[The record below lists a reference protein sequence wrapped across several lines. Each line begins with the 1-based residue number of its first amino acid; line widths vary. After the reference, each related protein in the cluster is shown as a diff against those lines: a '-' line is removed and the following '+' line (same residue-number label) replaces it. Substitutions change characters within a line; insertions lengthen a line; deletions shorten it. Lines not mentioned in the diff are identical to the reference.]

1 MIRNHHNMKTYI
13 TSEGAAN
20 LKKELEFLWS
30 KERPKIVDNVH
41 QAAKN
46 GDRSENGDYIYGKRK
61 LREIDRRIRYIT
73 KQLATIQ
80 VVRKKPT
87 DRNRIY
93 FSAFVKLRNL
103 ENEKIMTFRLV
114 GIDETNP
121 EKRWI
126 NFESPLSKSLL
137 GKSAPDIIELIT
149 ANTIT
154 HYEIL
159 DVWY

>member
-1 MIRNHHNMKTYI
+1 MTKYI

-30 KERPKIVDNVH
+30 NERPKIVDNVH

-93 FSAFVKLRNL
+93 FSAFVKLRNM

>member
-1 MIRNHHNMKTYI
+1 MTTYI

-30 KERPKIVDNVH
+30 EERPKIVDNVH
-41 QAAKN
+41 EAAKN

-87 DRNRIY
+87 DQNRIY
-93 FSAFVKLRNL
+93 FSAFAKLRNI
-103 ENEKIMTFRLV
+103 ENENIMTIRLV

-137 GKSAPDIIELIT
+137 GKSASDIIELTT
-149 ANTIT
+149 ANTVT

>member
-1 MIRNHHNMKTYI
+1 MTTYI
-13 TSEGAAN
+13 TSQGAAN

-30 KERPKIVDNVH
+30 EERPKIVDNVH
-41 QAAKN
+41 EAAKN

-93 FSAFVKLRNL
+93 FSAFVKLRDM

-137 GKSAPDIIELIT
+137 GKSASDIIELTT
-149 ANTIT
+149 ANTVT

>member
-1 MIRNHHNMKTYI
+1 MKTYI

-93 FSAFVKLRNL
+93 FSAFVKLRNM

-137 GKSAPDIIELIT
+137 GKSASDIIELTT
-149 ANTIT
+149 ANTVT

>member
-1 MIRNHHNMKTYI
+1 MTTYI

-30 KERPKIVDNVH
+30 EERPKIVDNVH
-41 QAAKN
+41 EAAKN

-93 FSAFVKLRNL
+93 FSAFVKLRNM
-103 ENEKIMTFRLV
+103 ENEKITTFRLV

-137 GKSAPDIIELIT
+137 GKSASDIIELTT
-149 ANTIT
+149 ANTVT

-159 DVWY
+159 EVWY

>member
-1 MIRNHHNMKTYI
+1 MKTYI

-137 GKSAPDIIELIT
+137 GKSASDIIELTT
-149 ANTIT
+149 ANTTT

>member
-1 MIRNHHNMKTYI
+1 MKTYI
-13 TSEGAAN
+13 TLEGAAN

-30 KERPKIVDNVH
+30 KERPKIVDNVN

-93 FSAFVKLRNL
+93 FSAFVKLRNM
-103 ENEKIMTFRLV
+103 ENKKIMTFRLV

-137 GKSAPDIIELIT
+137 GKSASDIIELTT
-149 ANTIT
+149 ANTVT

>member
-1 MIRNHHNMKTYI
+1 MKTYI

-30 KERPKIVDNVH
+30 NERPKIVDNVH

-93 FSAFVKLRNL
+93 FSAFVKLRNM
-103 ENEKIMTFRLV
+103 ENEKIMIFRLV

>member
-1 MIRNHHNMKTYI
+1 MTTYI
-13 TSEGAAN
+13 TSQGAAN

-30 KERPKIVDNVH
+30 EERPKIVDNVYE
-41 QAAKN
+41 AAKN

>member
-1 MIRNHHNMKTYI
+1 MTTYI
-13 TSEGAAN
+13 TSQGAAN

-30 KERPKIVDNVH
+30 EERPKIVDNVH
-41 QAAKN
+41 EAAKN

-93 FSAFVKLRNL
+93 FSSFVKLRNM

-137 GKSAPDIIELIT
+137 GKSASDIIELRT
-149 ANTIT
+149 ASTVT

>member
-1 MIRNHHNMKTYI
+1 MKTYI

-93 FSAFVKLRNL
+93 FSAFVKLRNM

-137 GKSAPDIIELIT
+137 GKSASDIIELTT
-149 ANTIT
+149 ANTVT

-159 DVWY
+159 EVWY

>member
-1 MIRNHHNMKTYI
+1 MKTYI

-30 KERPKIVDNVH
+30 EERPKIVDNVRE
-41 QAAKN
+41 AAKN

-93 FSAFVKLRNL
+93 FSAFVKLRNM

>member
-1 MIRNHHNMKTYI
+1 MKTYI
-13 TSEGAAN
+13 TSEGATN

-93 FSAFVKLRNL
+93 FSAFVKLRNM

-137 GKSAPDIIELIT
+137 GKSASDIIELTT
-149 ANTIT
+149 ANTVT

-159 DVWY
+159 EVWY

>member
-1 MIRNHHNMKTYI
+1 MTTYI

-30 KERPKIVDNVH
+30 EERPKIVDNVH
-41 QAAKN
+41 EAAKN

-93 FSAFVKLRNL
+93 YSAFVKLRNM
-103 ENEKIMTFRLV
+103 ENEKIMIYRLV
-114 GIDETNP
+114 GIDVTNP
-121 EKRWI
+121 EKSWI

-137 GKSAPDIIELIT
+137 GKSASDIIELRT
-149 ANTIT
+149 ASKVT

>member
-1 MIRNHHNMKTYI
+1 MTTYI
-13 TSEGAAN
+13 TSQGAAN

-30 KERPKIVDNVH
+30 EERPKIVDNVH
-41 QAAKN
+41 EAAKN

-93 FSAFVKLRNL
+93 FSAFVKLRNV

-137 GKSAPDIIELIT
+137 GKSASDIIELTT
-149 ANTIT
+149 ANTVT

-159 DVWY
+159 EVWY

>member
-1 MIRNHHNMKTYI
+1 MKTYI
-13 TSEGAAN
+13 TQEGAAN

-30 KERPKIVDNVH
+30 EERPKIVDNVH
-41 QAAKN
+41 EAAKN

-87 DRNRIY
+87 DQNRIY
-93 FSAFVKLRNL
+93 FSAFVKLRNM
-103 ENEKIMTFRLV
+103 ENEKIMTLRLV

-121 EKRWI
+121 EKGWI

-137 GKSAPDIIELIT
+137 GKSASDIIELTT
-149 ANTIT
+149 ANTVT

>member
-1 MIRNHHNMKTYI
+1 MKTYI

-30 KERPKIVDNVH
+30 EERPKIVDNVH

-61 LREIDRRIRYIT
+61 LREVDRRIRYIT

-80 VVRKKPT
+80 VIREKPT

-93 FSAFVKLRNL
+93 FSAFVKLRNI

-137 GKSAPDIIELIT
+137 GKSASDIIQLTT
-149 ANTIT
+149 ANTVT

>member
-1 MIRNHHNMKTYI
+1 MKTYI

-137 GKSAPDIIELIT
+137 GKSASDIIELIT

>member
-1 MIRNHHNMKTYI
+1 MTTYI
-13 TSEGAAN
+13 TSQGAAN

-30 KERPKIVDNVH
+30 EERPKIVDNVH
-41 QAAKN
+41 EAAKN

-93 FSAFVKLRNL
+93 FSAFVKLRNM

-149 ANTIT
+149 ANTVT

>member
-1 MIRNHHNMKTYI
+1 MKTYI

-93 FSAFVKLRNL
+93 FSAFVKLRNM

-137 GKSAPDIIELIT
+137 GKSASDIIELTT
-149 ANTIT
+149 ANTVT
-154 HYEIL
+154 HYKIL

>member
-1 MIRNHHNMKTYI
+1 MKTYI

-46 GDRSENGDYIYGKRK
+46 GDRSENSDYIYGKRK

-149 ANTIT
+149 ANTVT

>member
-1 MIRNHHNMKTYI
+1 MTTYI

-93 FSAFVKLRNL
+93 FSAFVKLRNM

-149 ANTIT
+149 ANTVT

>member
-1 MIRNHHNMKTYI
+1 MKTYI

-30 KERPKIVDNVH
+30 EERPKIVDNVH
-41 QAAKN
+41 EAAKN

-93 FSAFVKLRNL
+93 FSAFVKLRNM
-103 ENEKIMTFRLV
+103 ENEKIMIFRLV

-137 GKSAPDIIELIT
+137 GKSAPDIIELTT

>member
-1 MIRNHHNMKTYI
+1 MTTYI
-13 TSEGAAN
+13 TSQGAAN

-30 KERPKIVDNVH
+30 EERPKIVDNVH
-41 QAAKN
+41 EAAKN

-137 GKSAPDIIELIT
+137 GKSASDIIELTT
-149 ANTIT
+149 ANTTT

>member
-1 MIRNHHNMKTYI
+1 MKTYI

-93 FSAFVKLRNL
+93 FSAFVKLRNM

-149 ANTIT
+149 ANTVT

>member
-1 MIRNHHNMKTYI
+1 MKTYI

-93 FSAFVKLRNL
+93 FSAFVKLRNM

>member
-1 MIRNHHNMKTYI
+1 MTTYI
-13 TSEGAAN
+13 TSQGAAN

-30 KERPKIVDNVH
+30 EERPKIVDNVH
-41 QAAKN
+41 EAAKN

-61 LREIDRRIRYIT
+61 LLEIDRRIRYIT

-93 FSAFVKLRNL
+93 FSAFVKLRNM

-137 GKSAPDIIELIT
+137 GKSASDIIELTT
-149 ANTIT
+149 ANTTT

>member
-1 MIRNHHNMKTYI
+1 MKTYI

-93 FSAFVKLRNL
+93 FSAFVKLRNV

>member
-1 MIRNHHNMKTYI
+1 MKTYI

-30 KERPKIVDNVH
+30 NERPKIVDNVH

-93 FSAFVKLRNL
+93 FSAFVKLRNM

>member
-1 MIRNHHNMKTYI
+1 MKTYI

-103 ENEKIMTFRLV
+103 ENEKIMIFRLV

>member
-1 MIRNHHNMKTYI
+1 MKTYI

-93 FSAFVKLRNL
+93 FSAFVKLRNM
-103 ENEKIMTFRLV
+103 ENEKIMTYRLV

>member
-1 MIRNHHNMKTYI
+1 MTTYI
-13 TSEGAAN
+13 TSQGAAN

-30 KERPKIVDNVH
+30 EERPKIVDNVH

-93 FSAFVKLRNL
+93 FSAFVKLRNM
-103 ENEKIMTFRLV
+103 ENEKITTFRLV

-137 GKSAPDIIELIT
+137 GKSASDIIELTT
-149 ANTIT
+149 ANTVT

-159 DVWY
+159 EVWY

>member
-1 MIRNHHNMKTYI
+1 MTKYI

-73 KQLATIQ
+73 RQLATIQ

-137 GKSAPDIIELIT
+137 GKSASDIIELIT

>member
-1 MIRNHHNMKTYI
+1 MTTYI
-13 TSEGAAN
+13 TSQGAAN

-30 KERPKIVDNVH
+30 EERPKIVDNVH
-41 QAAKN
+41 EAAKN

-93 FSAFVKLRNL
+93 FSAFVKLRNM

-126 NFESPLSKSLL
+126 NFESPLSKSLI
-137 GKSAPDIIELIT
+137 GKSTSDIIELTT
-149 ANTIT
+149 ANTTT

>member
-1 MIRNHHNMKTYI
+1 MTTYI

-30 KERPKIVDNVH
+30 EERPKIVDNVH

-137 GKSAPDIIELIT
+137 GKSASDIIELT
-149 ANTIT
+149 NANTT
-154 HYEIL
+154 TYYEIL

>member
-1 MIRNHHNMKTYI
+1 MKTYI

-41 QAAKN
+41 EAAKN

-137 GKSAPDIIELIT
+137 GKSASDIIELTT
-149 ANTIT
+149 ASTVT

>member
-1 MIRNHHNMKTYI
+1 MKTYI

-73 KQLATIQ
+73 KRLATIQ

-137 GKSAPDIIELIT
+137 GKSASDIIELTT
-149 ANTIT
+149 ANTTT

>member
-1 MIRNHHNMKTYI
+1 MTTYI
-13 TSEGAAN
+13 TSQGAAN

-93 FSAFVKLRNL
+93 FSAFVKLRNM

-137 GKSAPDIIELIT
+137 GKSASDIIELTT
-149 ANTIT
+149 ANTVT

>member
-1 MIRNHHNMKTYI
+1 MKTYI

-61 LREIDRRIRYIT
+61 LREIDKRIRYIT

>member
-1 MIRNHHNMKTYI
+1 MKTYI
-13 TSEGAAN
+13 TSEGATN

-80 VVRKKPT
+80 VVRK
-87 DRNRIY
+87 
-93 FSAFVKLRNL
+93 
-103 ENEKIMTFRLV
+103 
-114 GIDETNP
+114 
-121 EKRWI
+121 
-126 NFESPLSKSLL
+126 ESRPR
-137 GKSAPDIIELIT
+137 
-149 ANTIT
+149 
-154 HYEIL
+154 Y
-159 DVWY
+159 